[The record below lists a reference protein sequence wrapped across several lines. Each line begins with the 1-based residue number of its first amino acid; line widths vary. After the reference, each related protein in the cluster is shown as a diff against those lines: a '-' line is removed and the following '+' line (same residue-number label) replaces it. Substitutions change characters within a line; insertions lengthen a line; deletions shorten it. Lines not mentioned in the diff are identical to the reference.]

1 MEKFLKVE
9 SRAARNKIIGGR
21 IMKRII
27 CILFVL
33 SLISVCSGFA
43 DDEKVSEMAIQP
55 TPVPT
60 LGKWQQFWVDRVE
73 LFKKENESLDPEK
86 KNIVFLGDS
95 LTQGFKVDKY
105 FPDLPVLNRGIGSD
119 GVCNFPSAKEPYRGV
134 THRLKESI
142 FDCNPSHIFFL
153 IGTNDVGSSIIPLE
167 YWLGAQK
174 YVIRSAKNKFPD
186 VRIIL
191 LTCPPTGLNYKRHD
205 YLNKKILEWNELIK
219 QSVKDEGCDLIDLYS
234 LLVNEDGLLP
244 DEMTRDGLHFN
255 SLGYDK
261 LVVEVKKIL
270 EEDGIK

>member
-1 MEKFLKVE
+1 M
-9 SRAARNKIIGGR
+9 
-21 IMKRII
+21 MKRIVF
-27 CILFVL
+27 CVLFL
-33 SLISVCSGFA
+33 SLFSISMGFA
-43 DDEKVSEMAIQP
+43 GDNKDTEIAVQP
-55 TPVPT
+55 TPVPK

-73 LFKKENESLDPEK
+73 LFEKENEKLDPEK

-119 GVCNFPSAKEPYRGV
+119 GVCNFPSSKEPYRGV

-142 FDCNPSHIFFL
+142 YDCNPSHIFFL

-174 YVIRSAKNKFPD
+174 YVIRSAKKQFPD
-186 VRIIL
+186 VKIVL
-191 LTCPPTGLNYKRHD
+191 LTCPPTGLNYRSHV
-205 YLNKKILEWNELIK
+205 YLNEKLLAWNELIK
-219 QSVKDEGCDLIDLYS
+219 QSAKDEDCGLIDLYS
-234 LLVNEDGLLP
+234 LLVNEEGLLP

-270 EEDGIK
+270 EEDGIRTAPDNTAQN